1 MTEILILVFCVLL
14 FIIGFIGCFVHK
26 IPGPLI
32 AFIGILIYRFAGA
45 GGDAI
50 SASALVLCAVAVV
63 LSMILT
69 HHAPKLTK
77 KIAKFGKGGTW
88 GSIVGSLLGLA
99 LLASVSEDAM
109 DGFFPALL
117 MLIVAFGVIPFALS
131 YLFEFASRKDAKA
144 ALMPAVAAYVT
155 FLSGMLIKLA
165 VCVYCVYAVFTAD

>member
-1 MTEILILVFCVLL
+1 MSEILILVFCVLL

-32 AFIGILIYRFAGA
+32 AFIGILVYRFAGA

-50 SASALVLCAVAVV
+50 SGSALALCAVAVV

-69 HHAPKLTK
+69 HFSPKLTK
-77 KIAKFGKGGTW
+77 KIAKFGKAGTW

-99 LLASVSEDAM
+99 VLATASEDFM
-109 DGFFPALL
+109 DGFFPVLL
-117 MLIVAFGVIPFALS
+117 MLVVAFAVIPFALS
-131 YLFEFASRKDAKA
+131 YLFEFAARKDAKG

-155 FLSGMLIKLA
+155 FLSDMLIKLA